1 MRIRDSYFSE
11 VPTFK
16 SRCLY
21 AQFTNSYDIDA
32 EAAWGYK
39 DAAMD
44 LLENHRP
51 AEELVEYIE
60 QHSKE
65 NELLSEY
72 DRAYISAYKDYI
84 KQEKENTANE
94 SIWKTINY
102 TK

>member
-16 SRCLY
+16 SRYLY

-32 EAAWGYK
+32 EAAWGYL
-39 DAAMD
+39 AGAEIC
-44 LLENHRP
+44 LEGNKSI
-51 AEELVEYIE
+51 EELEGYIE
-60 QHSKE
+60 QYSKE

-94 SIWKTINY
+94 SI
-102 TK
+102 

>member
-51 AEELVEYIE
+51 VEELVEYIE
-60 QHSKE
+60 QYSKE
-65 NELLSEY
+65 NEPLTDY
-72 DRAYISAYKDYI
+72 DRYYIQAYRDYI
-84 KQEKENTANE
+84 KQEMKE
-94 SIWKTINY
+94 SITNE
-102 TK
+102 

>member
-51 AEELVEYIE
+51 VEELDEYIE
-60 QHSKE
+60 QYSKE
-65 NELLSEY
+65 NEPLTDY
-72 DRAYISAYKDYI
+72 DRYYIQAYRDYI
-84 KQEKENTANE
+84 KQEMKE
-94 SIWKTINY
+94 SITNE
-102 TK
+102 